1 KSTKARRE
9 AELGRLNRQI
19 QELIRMRTAG
29 LVTDREFL
37 AQKSILSERQM
48 VLESK
53 PVAER
58 LTADQV
64 REHLGEITEPLSRL
78 RETWTALPGPFRRR
92 FDRLVLPVGFV
103 AGESRTAELGLL
115 FRALGDLSQG
125 DSNGVDLT
133 GEKSNRL
140 LQEIQ
145 EFTDLFND
153 YFEFK
158 NAPRR
163 GGSN

>member
-1 KSTKARRE
+1 
-9 AELGRLNRQI
+9 
-19 QELIRMRTAG
+19 MRTDG

-48 VLESK
+48 ALESK

-58 LTADQV
+58 LNADQV
-64 REHLGEITEPLSRL
+64 RAQLGEITEPLSCL
-78 RETWTALPGPFRRR
+78 GETWTALLGPFRRR
-92 FDRLVLPVGFV
+92 FDRLILPVGFV

-115 FRALGDLSQG
+115 FRALGDLADG
-125 DSNGVDLT
+125 NSNGVALT

-145 EFTDLFND
+145 AFSELFKD

-158 NAPRR
+158 
-163 GGSN
+163 GGSENTVRTNSRE